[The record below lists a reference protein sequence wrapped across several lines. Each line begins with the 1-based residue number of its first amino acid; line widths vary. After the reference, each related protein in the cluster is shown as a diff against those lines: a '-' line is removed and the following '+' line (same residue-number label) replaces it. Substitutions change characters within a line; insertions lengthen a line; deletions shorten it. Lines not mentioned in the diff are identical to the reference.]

1 MAARHDLIRSYST
14 TFAVGL
20 TLVLGAG
27 CSLRGSGTPMTES
40 RDIEAFDSIE
50 IGGAFELI
58 VHVDPTA
65 TQRVEV
71 SGDDNIVPEVTTKV
85 SGGELD
91 IEIGAAMV
99 RPKLD
104 MKIEVWVP
112 ALTGLEASGASDITV
127 AGLHGER
134 FDLDLSGASETTLRG
149 EVDLFEVDLSGASD
163 LDAREL
169 HAKIV
174 ALELSGAGDAE
185 VWASDR
191 LDADVSGTG
200 DVRYFGGPKEVKQ
213 DVSGAGSITPGA

>member
-1 MAARHDLIRSYST
+1 
-14 TFAVGL
+14 
-20 TLVLGAG
+20 
-27 CSLRGSGTPMTES
+27 MTES
-40 RDIEAFDSIE
+40 RDVEAFDSIE

-71 SGDDNIVPEVTTKV
+71 SGDDNIVPKVTTKV

-91 IEIGAAMV
+91 VEIGAGMV

-112 ALTGLEASGASDITV
+112 ALTGLEASGAADITV
-127 AGLHGER
+127 EGLHGER

-163 LDAREL
+163 LDARDL

-174 ALELSGAGDAE
+174 ELELSGAGDAE

-191 LDADVSGTG
+191 LDADVSGAG
-200 DVRYFGGPKEVKQ
+200 DVRYFGDPKEVKQ
-213 DVSGAGSITPGA
+213 DVSGAGSITPGV